1 MYLTINME
9 NFCLFLYNTPILFFI
24 AKFIDSTL
32 YVLGSVFVSNFFFRC
47 RTIHKS
53 WRYLLS
59 FSVLLI
65 CTALPVFITA
75 DALKDN
81 WIYIDAVT
89 PFICIFILYFI
100 PKRPKEIF
108 KPLISV
114 FIYNIEPVIVM
125 FIKKLIPW
133 IELENADNDMYF
145 GIDFL
150 IDIIFIM
157 MVLGLFTL
165 LSRSK
170 EKNYFFDKIN
180 GAMYALIVLT
190 ISVFIASITYIDHY
204 VSNDRISSV
213 YFVLLLNVPTF
224 ALTIAY
230 ASRMAVKSRLET
242 DTYKVIME
250 ENVKHYESLQE
261 KNDELRM
268 LRHDIPKTIDPIL
281 MHLRNGNSEEAE
293 KILESF
299 SNAVKATRPR
309 YITGNYRL
317 DTVLET
323 EAQKA
328 EKSNITIEL
337 EYGSVFPKSGIDA
350 ADIYTIF
357 PNALDNAI
365 EACERTGLSG
375 VIEIKSKISEGTV
388 YVRISNP
395 CPPGEIK
402 RNAKGLLTTKSDKNL
417 HGFGTR
423 SIKKAAAKYG
433 DDNVRF
439 DNKDGIFTLSFN
451 LRFKEDI
458 SG

>member
-1 MYLTINME
+1 ME
-9 NFCLFLYNTPILFFI
+9 NFCLFLFKTPAMLFI
-24 AKFIDSTL
+24 AKFIDAAL
-32 YVLGSVFVSNFFFRC
+32 YVVGSVFVSNFFFRC
-47 RTIHKS
+47 RPVKKM
-53 WRYLLS
+53 WRYSLTAALL
-59 FSVLLI
+59 LL
-65 CTALPVFITA
+65 CTAIPFLKGDIFSSLKHNIVFI
-75 DALKDN
+75 DAL
-81 WIYIDAVT
+81 I
-89 PFICIFILYFI
+89 PFICIFILFFNRKKFKQI
-100 PKRPKEIF
+100 I

-125 FIKKLIPW
+125 FVKKLIPW
-133 IELENADNDMYF
+133 IELENADSDKYF

-150 IDIIFIM
+150 ADIIIV
-157 MVLGLFTL
+157 MVLLGLFTL
-165 LSRSK
+165 LSRK
-170 EKNYFFDKIN
+170 NEKNYFFDKIN
-180 GAMYALIVLT
+180 ITMYALIVLT

-204 VSNDRISSV
+204 VSGDGINSV

-230 ASRMAVKSRLET
+230 ASRMAVKSKLET
-242 DTYKVIME
+242 DSYKFIME

-299 SNAVKATRPR
+299 SSAVKATRPR
-309 YITGNYRL
+309 YNTGNYRL

-323 EAQKA
+323 QAQKA
-328 EKSNITIEL
+328 EKSNIKIEL
-337 EYGSVFPKSGIDA
+337 EYGSVFPKNGIDA

-365 EACERTGLSG
+365 EACEKTGLPG
-375 VIEIKSKISEGTV
+375 VIKVKSKIAENTV
-388 YVRISNP
+388 YVRVSNP
-395 CPPGEIK
+395 CPPGEIRK
-402 RNAKGLLTTKSDKNL
+402 SAKGLITTKADKSL
-417 HGFGTR
+417 HGFGTK

-439 DNKDGIFTLSFN
+439 ENKDGVFTLSFS
-451 LRFKEDI
+451 LEFE
-458 SG
+458 